1 VTISSRAAV
10 YRQRAIGNL
19 TMVEPLLAFI
29 VPSSK
34 LTNSYGTD
42 AAFIPFGEV
51 VALEKNVGIE

>member
-1 VTISSRAAV
+1 VAV